1 MTAAVHAAAL
11 TALALL
17 VLHLVGCALSERPF
31 RPPVPAR
38 GGPLPHHVTSRALAF
53 ASSEKPQ
60 SRTRQGHPAVQD
72 KGTSTRCPHPETAWT
87 TADGI
92 DSCARCGTQRVTD
105 YRALGLA
112 TELPERGALYGP
124 TVTGVGLIGDAGAQ
138 RRDELRA
145 KVREANRR
153 SSRGK
158 P

>member
-1 MTAAVHAAAL
+1 MTAVHAAAV
-11 TALALL
+11 AAPALL
-17 VLHLVGCALSERPF
+17 VLHLVGRTLSERPF
-31 RPPVPAR
+31 QPPVPAR
-38 GGPLPHHVTSRALAF
+38 GGPLPRHVTSRALAF

-60 SRTRQGHPAVQD
+60 PRTRQGHPAVQD
-72 KGTSTRCPHPETAWT
+72 TGTNTRCPHPEGAW
-87 TADGI
+87 AEVDGI
-92 DSCARCGTQRVTD
+92 ESCAHCDTQRITD

-112 TELPERGALYGP
+112 MELPERTAPYGP
-124 TVTGVGLIGDAGAQ
+124 TVTGTGFTADGEAP